1 VKRSSDTT
9 CSEALLKSTED
20 GGDEADD
27 KADAGEADE
36 SKPLNPKTL
45 EKSEKWD
52 EIRPIMLSF
61 FRSTLHVMSEAKEP
75 ELVTFILKS
84 LSKYARYMTPF
95 PRIAESMLKTLT
107 GLWSALLD
115 SSEDYPSFV

>member
-1 VKRSSDTT
+1 M
-9 CSEALLKSTED
+9 
-20 GGDEADD
+20 G
-27 KADAGEADE
+27 
-36 SKPLNPKTL
+36 
-45 EKSEKWD
+45 

-61 FRSTLHVMSEAKEP
+61 FDRYVMSEAKEP

-95 PRIAESMLKTLT
+95 PPLLNLMLKTLT

-115 SSEDYPSFV
+115 SSEDYHVVRLNASFPH